1 MTTWQTEQNW
11 ASDPTCFKFSK
22 LKPINP
28 FLQDDA
34 FDSSRPGRGSALL
47 PDSAMSSALMDSLQE
62 RLKLREGEV
71 VQLQMEVTSLERV
84 REAMTTELA
93 KASEAANEAAGLRER
108 VDALS
113 AQYSETEQKYQ
124 TMLTV
129 SSKLFIPLISVE
141 FWQKNSPCDL
151 ISLFFRCTARRSRK
165 PRSFGWIC
173 LTWRRCTRFKYK
185 TSSSQQCKSDI
196 SNIS

>member
-1 MTTWQTEQNW
+1 
-11 ASDPTCFKFSK
+11 
-22 LKPINP
+22 
-28 FLQDDA
+28 
-34 FDSSRPGRGSALL
+34 
-47 PDSAMSSALMDSLQE
+47 MSSALMDSLQE

-129 SSKLFIPLISVE
+129 SSKLLISLISVE
-141 FWQKNSPCDL
+141 VRQKKSQKN
-151 ISLFFRCTARRSRK
+151 I
-165 PRSFGWIC
+165 
-173 LTWRRCTRFKYK
+173 
-185 TSSSQQCKSDI
+185 
-196 SNIS
+196 

>member
-1 MTTWQTEQNW
+1 
-11 ASDPTCFKFSK
+11 
-22 LKPINP
+22 
-28 FLQDDA
+28 
-34 FDSSRPGRGSALL
+34 
-47 PDSAMSSALMDSLQE
+47 MSSALMDSLQE

-129 SSKLFIPLISVE
+129 SLKFFIPLISVE
-141 FWQKNSPCDL
+141 FWQKIL
-151 ISLFFRCTARRSRK
+151 ISVFF
-165 PRSFGWIC
+165 
-173 LTWRRCTRFKYK
+173 
-185 TSSSQQCKSDI
+185 
-196 SNIS
+196 